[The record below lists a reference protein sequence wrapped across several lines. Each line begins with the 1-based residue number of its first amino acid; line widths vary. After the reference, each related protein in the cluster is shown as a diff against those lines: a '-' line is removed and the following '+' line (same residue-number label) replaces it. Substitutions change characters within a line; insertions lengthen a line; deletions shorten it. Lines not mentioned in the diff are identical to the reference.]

1 MKLRDIINMPLV
13 RLKELTRGELS
24 KAYRQ
29 VVKSVESK
37 VKGFESKGL
46 ADVLPKVAKDIP
58 NAPTPRNISELSNF
72 LLSNKSNVN
81 KYIQHEKAMM
91 KTIEERLSSEDYD
104 FEFESLEEYQ
114 DYKRFLGAMAE
125 RVGENWKYVSGE
137 GMELYAEAKRLN
149 LNPNQFLRNANY
161 WIEHVEE
168 LTEAKPLSRKTI
180 RPSDYARQLKLPKIR
195 GGGNYGD

>member
-1 MKLRDIINMPLV
+1 MKLKDIINMPLI

-29 VVKSVESK
+29 VVKSVESR
-37 VKGFESKGL
+37 VRGFERKGL
-46 ADVLPKVAKDIP
+46 EDVLPKVVRDIP

-72 LLSNKSNVN
+72 LLSNKSDVN
-81 KYIQHEKAMM
+81 KYIKHQEELMEAM
-91 KTIEERLSSEDYD
+91 EERMSTDDHD
-104 FEFESLEEYQ
+104 FEFESLE
-114 DYKRFLGAMAE
+114 DYTNFRRFLGAMAE

-137 GMELYAEAKRLN
+137 GVALYAEAKRLN
-149 LNPNQFLRNANY
+149 LNPSQFLRNANY
-161 WIEHVEE
+161 WIENADKLE
-168 LTEAKPLSRKTI
+168 EAKPLSRKTI

>member
-1 MKLRDIINMPLV
+1 
-13 RLKELTRGELS
+13 
-24 KAYRQ
+24 
-29 VVKSVESK
+29 
-37 VKGFESKGL
+37 
-46 ADVLPKVAKDIP
+46 
-58 NAPTPRNISELSNF
+58 
-72 LLSNKSNVN
+72 
-81 KYIQHEKAMM
+81 MM

-149 LNPNQFLRNANY
+149 LNPSQFLRNANY